1 MLSNRAMIGEPD
13 AGWRGEQRRERERL
27 EVFIYLLTQSVRLL
41 MRLSIHGRGRGWRGR
56 LPTELGRKMWRARWY
71 L

>member
-41 MRLSIHGRGRGWRGR
+41 M
-56 LPTELGRKMWRARWY
+56 
-71 L
+71 